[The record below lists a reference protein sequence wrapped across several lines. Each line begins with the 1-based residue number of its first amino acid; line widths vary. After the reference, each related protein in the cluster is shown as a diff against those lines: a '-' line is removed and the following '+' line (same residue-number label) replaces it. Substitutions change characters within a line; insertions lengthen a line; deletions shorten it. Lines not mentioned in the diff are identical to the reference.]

1 MKMPKKLLAL
11 LLTLAMALSCVVSAG
26 ASTVPV
32 SMMDGVGTVDPST
45 EGEAIINDT
54 TDPNHT
60 QQTQTKY
67 ASGTADGRA
76 RSEGPLPT
84 DPIRLE
90 LPTVN
95 ANVLNMILDP
105 HGLINKTGAAR
116 YGGAGAVSF
125 ANDTA
130 LYFLQSVSSGGE
142 YTYGK
147 SSQEMTVTNKS
158 NLDVGLDVTL
168 LVNKGDSEF
177 DFAASEEDL
186 KDAEGA
192 TMYLALQ
199 KDGSDFPVAA
209 VASGDDVYEDLTIS
223 IGSGDTLEPFIDAT
237 TPAEAAYDSTV
248 SGDKQYPKVAFQWAK
263 TEAEDAE
270 GNPVTV
276 DVDNDTKEE
285 FIGAFA
291 GYTFALGYAANG
303 GTRSI
308 ISGDAVTTLSGDAI
322 QFDAGTVPTD
332 YTVTANPAEIM
343 DTANDVNVTVTF
355 SKEGSDIGYAY
366 FVVTAGAIGGASDGN
381 SATFSFDALTSN
393 TRDVDGQ
400 ANFVDTIPMTDG
412 AYVNGWNE
420 DGGYIWAFVE
430 DYMGD
435 NATVTSGDELLAS
448 WGHDD
453 ATVPSGYA
461 SISFNLYGSINTPAE
476 DAKTSVW
483 DGQGHDITL
492 DLIWDVFEIK
502 GDVAGAEGGGDRVRG
517 TAPKVVVT
525 KASAGTGTTGANSR
539 TLTLTWTKGDGGY
552 ADYKPSTSLVLSN
565 GKTLAMTAA
574 TTATGGTL
582 TSNTTTTQSMLG
594 NSSVTGTIT
603 FTSASDSTKTYTT
616 PAITGLRTN

>member
-11 LLTLAMALSCVVSAG
+11 FLTLAMALSCVVSAG
-26 ASTVPV
+26 ATAPV
-32 SMMDGVGTVDPST
+32 SMTDGVGSVDPST
-45 EGEAIINDT
+45 EGEEN
-54 TDPNHT
+54 PG

-116 YGGAGAVSF
+116 YGGAGVVNF
-125 ANDTA
+125 AADTP

-142 YTYGK
+142 FNYGS

-177 DFAASEEDL
+177 DFAESEEDL
-186 KDAEGA
+186 ADAEGA

-209 VASGDDVYEDLTIS
+209 VASGDDVVVDLAIS
-223 IGSGDTLEPFIDAT
+223 ITSGDALEPFIDAT

-263 TEAEDAE
+263 TEGEDAE
-270 GNPVTV
+270 GNSVTV
-276 DVDNDTKEE
+276 DVDNDTKQT
-285 FIGAFA
+285 FIANMGSYSF
-291 GYTFALGYAANG
+291 TFEYAANG

-308 ISGDAVTTLSGDAI
+308 ISGDGVATLSGDVI
-322 QFDAGTVPTD
+322 RFSEGTVPSG
-332 YTVTANPAEIM
+332 YAVTAEPAEIM
-343 DTANDVNVTVTF
+343 DTTNDVNVAVTF
-355 SKEGSDIGYAY
+355 STASGDDIAYAY
-366 FVVTAGAIGGASDGN
+366 FVVTAGAIGGASDN
-381 SATFSFDALTSN
+381 DIATFSFDAIESD
-393 TRDVDGQ
+393 TRDADGQ
-400 ANFVDTIPMTDG
+400 AHFVDTIPLTDG
-412 AYVNGWNE
+412 AYVNGWDEN
-420 DGGYIWAFVE
+420 GGYIWAFVE
-430 DYMGD
+430 DYKGK
-435 NATVTSGDELLAS
+435 TVGAVSGDTLLAD

-453 ATVPSGYA
+453 ATVPSEYA
-461 SISFNLYGSINTPAE
+461 SISFNLYGTINAPAE

-502 GDVAGAEGGGDRVRG
+502 GEVAGAEGGGGSVRG
-517 TAPKVVVT
+517 TAPTVVVT
-525 KASAGTGTTGANSR
+525 KASAGTGTTGTNSR
-539 TLTLTWTKGDGGY
+539 VLTLTWTKGDGAY
-552 ADYKPSTSLVLSN
+552 ADYTPSTSLVLSN
-565 GKTLAMTAA
+565 GRTLAMTAA

-582 TSNTTTTQSMLG
+582 TSNTTSTQSTLG